1 MALLIVNLGERFRNV
16 LDLDEVVQPFVWH
29 SFCISINI
37 DLKQVTVIHNGN
49 IQAVQE
55 FDEPKLQTEEKL
67 RFMTFGK
74 LLGAE
79 FVGALTDVE
88 VFGKPLP
95 DEELIKWTLC
105 QNQVKLP
112 SQSKGYDY
120 MITCEFFYSNYY

>member
-1 MALLIVNLGERFRNV
+1 MALLTVNLGERFRNV
-16 LDLDEVVQPFVWH
+16 LDLDEVVHPFVWH

-37 DLKQVTVIHNGN
+37 NLKRVTVIHNGN
-49 IQAVQE
+49 IQAVQV
-55 FDEPKLQTEEKL
+55 FDELQLQTEEKL

-79 FVGALTDVE
+79 FVGTLTDVE

-95 DEELIKWTLC
+95 DKEMIKWTLC

-112 SQSKGYDY
+112 SQSKGDNY
-120 MITCEFFYSNYY
+120 MITCEFFN